1 MTFLE
6 RTKRELVLRA
16 FLVREGNG
24 TDPAHDGGHVE
35 RVVRS
40 ALQLAEVEGANSE
53 VVWAAAWLH
62 DCVHVPKDS
71 PDRSRASGLCASAAR
86 EFLQSMKWFDVDI
99 EAVADAIEAHSF
111 TAAIEP
117 RTLEAQV
124 VQDADRLDALG
135 AHGLARNLMLAGSWN
150 AGLAHPTD
158 PWAEHRPLDDRTW
171 AVDHFFAKLLTL
183 AGSMKTTSGRR
194 EALRRE
200 GILRLFLVELARERG
215 IDPPPPISGNG
226 LRSLT

>member
-1 MTFLE
+1 MTLLE
-6 RTKRELVLRA
+6 RTTRELALRA
-16 FLVREGNG
+16 FLAREGNG

-40 ALQLAEVEGANSE
+40 ALLLAEAEGANPD
-53 VVWAAAWLH
+53 VVWVAAWLH
-62 DCVHVPKDS
+62 DCVHVPKNS

-86 EFLQSMKWFDVDI
+86 EFLLGVEWPGIDVDG
-99 EAVADAIEAHSF
+99 VFHAIEAHSF

-117 RTLEAQV
+117 RTMEARV

-158 PWAEHRPLDDRTW
+158 PWAEHRPLDDRAW
-171 AVDHFFAKLLTL
+171 AVDHFFAKLLKLPAMMTTK
-183 AGSMKTTSGRR
+183 AGVIEAHRR
-194 EALRRE
+194 AEVLKQFVR
-200 GILRLFLVELARERG
+200 ELARERG
-215 IDPPPPISGNG
+215 EVSPV
-226 LRSLT
+226 

>member
-1 MTFLE
+1 MKPLE
-6 RTKRELVLRA
+6 RTSREQA
-16 FLVREGNG
+16 FRDFLGRDGNG

-40 ALQLAEVEGANSE
+40 AKLLGESEGAELE

-71 PDRSRASGLCASAAR
+71 PDRSQASRFCAGAAR
-86 EFLQSMKWFDVDI
+86 EFLLKMGCPDMDVDAI
-99 EAVADAIEAHSF
+99 THAIEAHSF

-117 RTLEAQV
+117 QTLEAKV

-135 AHGLARNLMLAGSWN
+135 AHGLARNLMLAGSWG

-158 PWAEHRPLDDRTW
+158 PWAQHRLLDDRAW

-183 AGSMKTTSGRR
+183 AGTMKTESGRR

-200 GILRLFLVELARERG
+200 GILRMFLVELARERG
-215 IDPPPPISGNG
+215 IDPPPPQQGQG
-226 LRSLT
+226 F

>member
-1 MTFLE
+1 MTPRDRSEWEDAF
-6 RTKRELVLRA
+6 RA
-16 FLVREGNG
+16 FLAREGNG
-24 TDPAHDGGHVE
+24 ADPAHDGGHVE

-40 ALQLAEVEGANSE
+40 ARLLGEAEDADLD

-71 PDRSRASGLCASAAR
+71 PDRKQASRLCAKAAE
-86 EFLQSMKWFDVDI
+86 EFLRRGKWSASEI
-99 EAVADAIEAHSF
+99 GAVLHAIEAHSF

-117 RTLEAQV
+117 RTIEAKV

-158 PWAEHRPLDDRTW
+158 PWAAHRPLDDRAW

-183 AGSMKTTSGRR
+183 SGTMKTGSGRK
-194 EALRRE
+194 EAVRRE
-200 GILRLFLVELARERG
+200 GILRMFLAELARERG
-215 IDPPPPISGNG
+215 IDPPP
-226 LRSLT
+226 L